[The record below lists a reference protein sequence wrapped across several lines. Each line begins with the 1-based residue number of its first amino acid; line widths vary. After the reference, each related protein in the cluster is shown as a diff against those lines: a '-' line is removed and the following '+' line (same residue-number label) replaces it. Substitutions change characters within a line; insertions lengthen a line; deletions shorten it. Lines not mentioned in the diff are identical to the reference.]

1 MSSVV
6 SNEIFSKV
14 SSKFNFTVD
23 KFPLAGPDG
32 MRTPWYGLF
41 RNDNGEVVG
50 DGSVSSRYV
59 PHQTDDVLA
68 LVEATSSAFEGITN
82 VDCYFRNGHYVTIQ
96 PTREERVA
104 ILQNGTDNVFPR
116 VIIRAGYDGK
126 AFNATMGYYR
136 DLCRNM
142 ARISAVRTTSVSIR
156 HTSGLREKMNELIDT
171 FSVLKE
177 SWADL
182 TQVITAM
189 ESRRV
194 SMTEFLDTVYGN
206 PDVDSK
212 RAVTQHK
219 NRTEAIFRRLTSE
232 QIRSGRQTISSNDG
246 FMVSV
251 WEAFNAVQGYVQHDA
266 TRKGGSDPLNR
277 AIQAMNDQAVSRA
290 ESYALQLVA

>member
-6 SNEIFSKV
+6 SSDIFAKV
-14 SSKFNFTVD
+14 SGKFNFSVD

-32 MRTPWYGLF
+32 LRTPWYALF
-41 RNDNGEVVG
+41 RSDNNEVVG
-50 DGSVSSRYV
+50 DGSVTSRYV

-68 LVEATSSAFEGITN
+68 LVEATSSAFEGIADVN
-82 VDCYFRNGHYVTIQ
+82 CYFRNGHYVTIQ
-96 PTREERVA
+96 PTREERVS
-104 ILQNGTDNVFPR
+104 ILQNGADDIWPR

-142 ARISAVRTTSVSIR
+142 ARISGVRTTSISIR
-156 HTSGLREKMNELIDT
+156 HTSGLRQKMDDLINS

-177 SWADL
+177 SWSDL
-182 TQVITAM
+182 SQVILAM

-194 SMTEFLDTVYGN
+194 SMVEFLGKIYGE
-206 PDVDSK
+206 PDADSK
-212 RAVTQHK
+212 RSVTQHK
-219 NRTEAIFRRLTSE
+219 NRTEAIFNRLTSE
-232 QIRSGRQTISSNDG
+232 QARSGRKPVTSSDN

-266 TRKGGSDPLNR
+266 TRKGGSDPINR
-277 AIQAMNDQAVSRA
+277 IVQAMNDQAVNRA
-290 ESYALQLVA
+290 ESLALQLVG